1 MNKLNEKIYFGR
13 YGNRFFFLPSISI
26 EESFGYVNLTF
37 EFLNFY
43 LNIKIKSSRNEIMS
57 DYTQDKL
64 IEFFESL
71 DKDISESDKES
82 DKSV

>member
-1 MNKLNEKIYFGR
+1 MNWFRERISCGRFG
-13 YGNRFFFLPSISI
+13 NKFIFLPSISI

-37 EFLNFY
+37 EFLDFY
-43 LNIKIKSSRNEIMS
+43 LNIKIKSSRNNIMS

-82 DKSV
+82 EE

>member
-1 MNKLNEKIYFGR
+1 MIAKTRERISCGR
-13 YGNRFFFLPSISI
+13 CGNRFFFLPSISI

-43 LNIKIKSSRNEIMS
+43 LNIKIKSSRNDIMS

-64 IEFFESL
+64 IEFLESL
-71 DKDISESDKES
+71 DKDISESEEEEC
-82 DKSV
+82 